1 MHLFHK
7 QGSDAMSAP
16 FEPQS
21 LLKPIIS
28 FDGMVGTIRRIAGQF
43 NDKRTGDNK
52 QYAMEDFVLSAFSTF
67 YLQCPSFLSYQ
78 QAMETDQGNNNART
92 LFGIEKI
99 PTDNQTRTMLDEES
113 PEILFPMFNG
123 IFDGIKE
130 ANLLEDFRGSCGD
143 LLFAFDGVEH
153 HNSDKVFCEQ
163 CKTKQ
168 HKSGKIN
175 YSHGMVTAVLVKPGC
190 PHVIDL
196 PPEFIIPQ
204 DGHDKQDCENA
215 AFKRWLKK
223 HAAQY
228 DSYGITVLGD
238 DLYSRQ
244 PMCED
249 VLAAKFHFI
258 FTCKPE
264 SHKTLYEF
272 VDGLKKTDL
281 VEVVE
286 FTRWTGKRHETDCY
300 YYINDVP
307 LRDGDD
313 ALKVNW
319 CELITTD
326 DAGKILFHNAYA
338 TDHRIDKKNVA
349 NIVKDGRARW
359 KTENENNNT
368 LKNHGYNLEHNFG
381 HGKNNLC
388 NVLATLN
395 LLAFLCH
402 TVLAMT
408 SEAYQKIRI
417 KLGAR
422 KKFFE
427 HIRTLT
433 HYILFPNW
441 DALMK
446 FMMDKLKLKLT
457 PGVSQADA
465 NTS

>member
-1 MHLFHK
+1 
-7 QGSDAMSAP
+7 
-16 FEPQS
+16 
-21 LLKPIIS
+21 
-28 FDGMVGTIRRIAGQF
+28 
-43 NDKRTGDNK
+43 
-52 QYAMEDFVLSAFSTF
+52 MEDFVLSAFSIF

-78 QAMETDQGNNNART
+78 QTMETDQGNNNART
-92 LFGIEKI
+92 LFRVEKI
-99 PTDNQTRTMLDEES
+99 PTDNQTRSMLDEEN
-113 PEILFPMFNG
+113 PEILFPMFNE
-123 IFDGIKE
+123 IFDGLE
-130 ANLLEDFRGSCGD
+130 GANLLNDFRGSCGD
-143 LLFAFDGVEH
+143 LLVAFDGVEH
-153 HNSDKVFCEQ
+153 HNSDKVSCVQ
-163 CKTKQ
+163 CKTRR
-168 HKSGKIN
+168 HKNGKIN
-175 YSHGMVTAVLVKPGC
+175 YSHGMVTAVLVKPAC
-190 PHVIDL
+190 PYVIDL

-215 AFKRWLKK
+215 AFKRWLQK
-223 HAAQY
+223 HAERY
-228 DSYGITVLGD
+228 HSYGITVLGD

-244 PMCED
+244 PICED
-249 VLAAKFHFI
+249 VLAANCHFI

-272 VDGLKKTDL
+272 VDGLKKTELIDVL
-281 VEVVE
+281 KLE
-286 FTRWTGKRHETDCY
+286 RWTGKQKEIDHY
-300 YYINDVP
+300 YYVNDVP
-307 LRDGDD
+307 LRDGED

-319 CELITTD
+319 CELITTNES
-326 DAGKILFHNAYA
+326 GKILFHNAYV
-338 TDHRIDKKNVA
+338 TDHKIYRNNVE

-408 SEAYQKIRI
+408 SEAYQKIRT

-446 FMMDKLKLKLT
+446 FMMDKLKLKLS
-457 PGVSQADA
+457 PEASQGDV
-465 NTS
+465 NSS